1 MLRPILIASILAAA
15 FAAPAAAAE
24 PAALL
29 PQFMQAW
36 SAGDA
41 KAIAAL
47 FAPDADFVSPDG
59 VKASGRGNIEMFYA
73 AAFARGY
80 AGSRGIGEVVATRLI
95 TPDLALIDGRWSISG
110 AKTETGQARPAERG
124 ILAAVLRRDG
134 DGWHIVALREA
145 NGASDF
151 HAFPPAS

>member
-1 MLRPILIASILAAA
+1 MLRTILIASALAAA

-41 KAIAAL
+41 KGLAVL

-59 VKASGRGNIEMFYA
+59 TKVSGRDNIEMFYA
-73 AAFARGY
+73 AVFARG
-80 AGSRGIGEVVATRLI
+80 E
-95 TPDLALIDGRWSISG
+95 
-110 AKTETGQARPAERG
+110 
-124 ILAAVLRRDG
+124 
-134 DGWHIVALREA
+134 
-145 NGASDF
+145 
-151 HAFPPAS
+151 